1 MDVDGKWIEARAVG
15 GGGPRAPRPALA
27 RAPWCAAC
35 ARVPPWGRQH
45 GARAGPP
52 GYTREPSDFWRG
64 EGPLARDVDAWAG
77 RASRPEQ
84 LDEDIAL
91 YHVTTARDQVLSSR
105 IKSLAQLRAQVGD
118 EARSFGLGGGEDQ
131 ADRVSVGVTLP
142 GARRV
147 AAALRHSIL
156 AAQGKLSAADAAAAV
171 LKWTGFPRSVHND
184 DPLMREPDGYHR
196 VLQVLS
202 PEAADETTPEEAMR
216 LQAWRWRGYA
226 ADVPDMPPCDVFG
239 LILELEEEIF
249 LLAHNQG
256 YQGCYPAV
264 RVLEPCH
271 NIAKMDASQ
280 VAILALAAR
289 IGARPSEVPSEC
301 ELRFRPQ
308 DLVVLGEVT

>member
-1 MDVDGKWIEARAVG
+1 MSTASGSRLALLGVG
-15 GGGPRAPRPALA
+15 TLVLLAQLSRGRRGAPRAHGSPRGGANTALA
-27 RAPWCAAC
+27 P
-35 ARVPPWGRQH
+35 V
-45 GARAGPP
+45 PP

-105 IKSLAQLRAQVGD
+105 IKSRAQLRAQVGD

-131 ADRVSVGVTLP
+131 ADHVSVGVTLP

-216 LQAWRWRGYA
+216 LQAWQWRGYA

-280 VAILALAAR
+280 VAILALAAK

-301 ELRFRPQ
+301 ELRFRSQ